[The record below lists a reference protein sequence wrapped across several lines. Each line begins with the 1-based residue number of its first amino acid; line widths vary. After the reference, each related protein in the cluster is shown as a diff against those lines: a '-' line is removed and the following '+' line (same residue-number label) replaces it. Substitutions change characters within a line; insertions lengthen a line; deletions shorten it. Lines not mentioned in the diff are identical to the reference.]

1 MNDEILKIGEQKR
14 KKVKEKERRK
24 SERTFIRKK
33 KKKEKEN
40 LKNGERWR
48 KLQKVYVKIELW
60 YFYKET
66 FFSENYLKGKREGE
80 REERGK
86 DMKNGIE

>member
-1 MNDEILKIGEQKR
+1 MGSK
-14 KKVKEKERRK
+14 KEKKLKKRREEK
-24 SERTFIRKK
+24 ANIHKE

-60 YFYKET
+60 YFHKET

>member
-1 MNDEILKIGEQKR
+1 MNDKILKIGEQKR
-14 KKVKEKERRK
+14 KKVKEEERRK

-33 KKKEKEN
+33 KKEKEN
-40 LKNGERWR
+40 LKNGEKWR

-60 YFYKET
+60 YFHKET

>member
-1 MNDEILKIGEQKR
+1 MGSK
-14 KKVKEKERRK
+14 KEKKLKKRREEK
-24 SERTFIRKK
+24 ANIHKE

-60 YFYKET
+60 YFHKET

-80 REERGK
+80 REKRGK

>member
-1 MNDEILKIGEQKR
+1 MGSK
-14 KKVKEKERRK
+14 KEKKLKKRREEK
-24 SERTFIRKK
+24 ANIHKEK

-60 YFYKET
+60 YFHKET

>member
-14 KKVKEKERRK
+14 KKVKEEERRK

-33 KKKEKEN
+33 KKEKEN
-40 LKNGERWR
+40 LKNGEKWR

-60 YFYKET
+60 YFHKET

>member
-14 KKVKEKERRK
+14 KKVKEEERRK
-24 SERTFIRKK
+24 SERTFIRK

-60 YFYKET
+60 YFHKET